1 MVFQWASRC
10 LPGFSIIALI
20 VLLRLTSS
28 DAVALW
34 KWKSPL
40 PSSPKDAP
48 GSQPHH
54 LNMAQQLFVIYTV
67 LVHVSMFAF
76 TTRLAWAL
84 FSVTRKTKEALQRRN
99 VAQPR
104 ISVDKDK
111 WLSDTSTLT
120 DTDSDVSDPLMSD
133 MAYDCDG
140 LEVIHAIIVPNYC
153 EDLHTL
159 RTTLDVLASHP
170 RARTQYEIYL
180 AMEQK
185 EAGVAEKAAKLASAF
200 EPSFRHIHATF
211 HPANLPG
218 EIAGKSS
225 NVAFAARHIMEVHRA
240 ELDSGHCD
248 VIVTVMDADTHFWQD
263 YFTEIRRLHY
273 AHISEADRT
282 LYCCPI
288 IFDRNSH
295 ETPVLVRCADLLW
308 GFAGLSTMY
317 PGTCVSIPTSV
328 YSLPLSLA
336 ERIGGWD
343 SDSTAIGEDMHMML
357 KCYFETAGN
366 VVTRPVY
373 VPASQCNVSSDT
385 GRGWR
390 RSLDTCR
397 ARYRQALRH
406 MWGALDSGFAARR
419 TISYI
424 RSHCRC
430 LFFRPRHL
438 ALVHLLWEAHFLPC
452 HLIILMLFSTIYTLL
467 NPPASLHPTMAWAF
481 DLTNVLRASSFIGM
495 NMCIFL
501 YEPWHALCVRTRKT
515 DMQEANVADA
525 GFSERVWWSPAQLVE
540 RVCFPIAG
548 TVFGGIP
555 TVHAVFSHFW
565 TDRLV
570 YRDLAIEEN
579 HARACNYIR
588 DAAAQGA
595 ELAVLPEYHLN
606 GWAPDD
612 PLWAEQAGEY
622 KKYLSAYQALAKEL
636 HICLVPGSIVERHE
650 AEADGKGQFSLYNTA
665 YFISNDGSIL
675 GSYRKKN
682 IWHPE
687 RPHLTSSGEAPHEV
701 FDTPIGKV
709 GLLICWD
716 LAFPEAFRELIANG
730 AEVVIIPTFWTRY
743 DASPEALSHNP
754 DSEALFL
761 ESTLTSRC
769 YENTCA
775 IVFVNAAGADE
786 KFLGMSRVTLPIVGP
801 VGKMGS
807 EEGVL
812 VVDMDMGLLKI
823 AEDNYRVR
831 EDMAKEGWH
840 YVYRHSTTK

>member
-1 MVFQWASRC
+1 MLFQWASRC

-28 DAVALW
+28 DAVAFW
-34 KWKSPL
+34 KWKAPL
-40 PSSPKDAP
+40 PSAPKDSP
-48 GSQPHH
+48 GTQPHH

-76 TTRLAWAL
+76 TTRLGWAL
-84 FSVTRKTKEALQRRN
+84 FSVTRKTKEAIQRRN
-99 VAQPR
+99 FAQPR

-120 DTDSDVSDPLMSD
+120 DTDSDVFDPLMSD
-133 MAYDCDG
+133 TARDSDG

-170 RARTQYEIYL
+170 RARMQYEIYL

-211 HPANLPG
+211 HPADLPG

-225 NVAFAARHIMEVHRA
+225 NVAFAARHVMEVHRA

-366 VVTRPVY
+366 VITRPVY

-419 TISYI
+419 TIGYI

-430 LFFRPRHL
+430 LFFRPRHF

-467 NPPASLHPTMAWAF
+467 TPPASLHPTMAWAF
-481 DLTNVLRASSFIGM
+481 DLTNLLRASSFIGM
-495 NMCIFL
+495 NICIFL

-525 GFSERVWWSPAQLVE
+525 GFSERVWLSPAQLVE
-540 RVCFPIAG
+540 RVCFPVAG
-548 TVFGGIP
+548 TIFGGIP

-570 YRDLAIEEN
+570 YR
-579 HARACNYIR
+579 
-588 DAAAQGA
+588 
-595 ELAVLPEYHLN
+595 VS
-606 GWAPDD
+606 
-612 PLWAEQAGEY
+612 
-622 KKYLSAYQALAKEL
+622 KK
-636 HICLVPGSIVERHE
+636 
-650 AEADGKGQFSLYNTA
+650 
-665 YFISNDGSIL
+665 
-675 GSYRKKN
+675 
-682 IWHPE
+682 
-687 RPHLTSSGEAPHEV
+687 
-701 FDTPIGKV
+701 
-709 GLLICWD
+709 
-716 LAFPEAFRELIANG
+716 
-730 AEVVIIPTFWTRY
+730 PTF
-743 DASPEALSHNP
+743 S
-754 DSEALFL
+754 
-761 ESTLTSRC
+761 
-769 YENTCA
+769 
-775 IVFVNAAGADE
+775 VAGA
-786 KFLGMSRVTLPIVGP
+786 
-801 VGKMGS
+801 
-807 EEGVL
+807 
-812 VVDMDMGLLKI
+812 
-823 AEDNYRVR
+823 
-831 EDMAKEGWH
+831 MA
-840 YVYRHSTTK
+840 

>member
-1 MVFQWASRC
+1 MVFQWTSRC

-20 VLLRLTSS
+20 VLLWLTSNG
-28 DAVALW
+28 AVAFR
-34 KWKSPL
+34 KWKGPL

-54 LNMAQQLFVIYTV
+54 LNPAQQLFVIYTV
-67 LVHVSMFAF
+67 LVHVSMFTF
-76 TTRLAWAL
+76 TIRLAWAL
-84 FSVTRKTKEALQRRN
+84 FSVTRKTKETLQRRN
-99 VAQPR
+99 LAQPR

-120 DTDSDVSDPLMSD
+120 DADPDVSDPLMSGL
-133 MAYDCDG
+133 AHHYDG

-170 RARTQYEIYL
+170 RARKQYEIYL

-185 EAGVAEKAAKLASAF
+185 EAGVAEKAAKLALAF

-240 ELDSGHCD
+240 ELESGHCD

-288 IFDRNSH
+288 IFDRNSQ

-308 GFAGLSTMY
+308 GFAGLSTIY
-317 PGTCVSIPTSV
+317 PGTCISIPTSV

-366 VVTRPVY
+366 VITRPVY
-373 VPASQCNVSSDT
+373 VPASQCNVASDT

-438 ALVHLLWEAHFLPC
+438 ALIHLLWEAHFLPC
-452 HLIILMLFSTIYTLL
+452 HLIILMVFSTIYTLL
-467 NPPASLHPTMAWAF
+467 TPPASLHPTMAWTF
-481 DLTNVLRASSFIGM
+481 DLTNLLRASSFIGM

-515 DMQEANVADA
+515 DMQQANVADA
-525 GFSERVWWSPAQLVE
+525 GFSERIWWSPAQLVE
-540 RVCFPIAG
+540 RICFPIAG

-565 TDRLV
+565 TDRL
-570 YRDLAIEEN
+570 DLAIEEN
-579 HARACNYIR
+579 HTRACNYIR
-588 DAAAQGA
+588 EAASQGA

-650 AEADGKGQFSLYNTA
+650 TEADGKEGFNLYNTA

-675 GSYRKKN
+675 GSYQKKN

-716 LAFPEAFRELIANG
+716 LAFPEAFRELIASG
-730 AEVVIIPTFWTRY
+730 AEVVIIPTFWTCH
-743 DASPEALSHNP
+743 DASPEALSYNP

-769 YENTCA
+769 FENTCA

-801 VGKMGS
+801 VGKMGR

-823 AEDNYRVR
+823 AEENYRVR

-840 YVYRHSTTK
+840 YVYRHSTTR